1 MMTPD
6 IKNKMI
12 GLGLFLSV
20 FAVDLIIKYL
30 ATDGDY
36 QIFGSFLELSY
47 HENTGIAFSLPIPI
61 WISSVLSVLLLG
73 VGSYAAGRY
82 LNWNKLMTPVIFGLV
97 AGGALGNLFDRV
109 MHGYVIDYIAIW
121 KWPVFNLADAA
132 IFVGAVLLVIFYDKI
147 ALVKNKK

>member
-1 MMTPD
+1 
-6 IKNKMI
+6 
-12 GLGLFLSV
+12 
-20 FAVDLIIKYL
+20 
-30 ATDGDY
+30 
-36 QIFGSFLELSY
+36 
-47 HENTGIAFSLPIPI
+47 
-61 WISSVLSVLLLG
+61 
-73 VGSYAAGRY
+73 
-82 LNWNKLMTPVIFGLV
+82 MTPVIFGLV